1 MTYTYVSF
9 DILYILLI
17 CHYYSAPVYNCLD
30 FVTLGVL
37 VVPRFIDLYI
47 FFNVVFYYCNKI
59 KITPVIQSL
68 VAMCSPYFI

>member
-47 FFNVVFYYCNKI
+47 FFMWSF
-59 KITPVIQSL
+59 ITVTK
-68 VAMCSPYFI
+68 FK